1 MIEKVTTFKDRLNEA
16 LEIRG
21 IKPVDLSKK
30 THISESTIS
39 QYRNGYAEAKSE
51 RLVMIA
57 NTLQV
62 DPSWLMGIDVPMEK
76 PIKEDTSL
84 TKELAD
90 LLNIIRRDALLQDGI
105 KTYITLSDEKKRY
118 VLNLIHLLA
127 DE

>member
-1 MIEKVTTFKDRLNEA
+1 MIEKVSTFKDRLNEA
-16 LEIRG
+16 LIIRG

-30 THISESTIS
+30 THISEATIS

-90 LLNIIRRDALLQDGI
+90 LLNIIRRDTLLQDGI